1 MSGTTRFRRAA
12 LGIALLLPVSAAAQQ
27 VDDATVMPLAARSLL
42 LDIAAAGE
50 RLVSVGERG
59 HVLLSDDG
67 GASWQQA
74 RVPTRQML
82 TAVHFVSPQQGWAV
96 GHDGLVLVTE
106 DAGENWTIQRDG
118 VAAQLARNRTNR
130 DDARARV
137 DALQRA
143 LEDGAAPERDELEAQ
158 LEDARF
164 DLEDAEQALRD
175 PVFAS
180 PLMDVWFQDPRRG
193 WAVGAFGTLLATGD
207 GGEHWSSRPDLVD
220 NPEELHLNAVTGNGS
235 GRLLIAGESGL
246 MYRSFDAG
254 VNWETLEPVY
264 EGSWFGAL
272 YSGLRDTL
280 LVFGLRG
287 NLYRS
292 GDFGDSWE
300 AVPWGGDVT
309 LAGGTASR
317 SGGIALAGG
326 VGNVLVSRDGGIS
339 FTAAVMPQRVGLSSA
354 LVRDGRLTV
363 VGQGG
368 VNSRAIEDIDE

>member
-1 MSGTTRFRRAA
+1 
-12 LGIALLLPVSAAAQQ
+12 
-27 VDDATVMPLAARSLL
+27 
-42 LDIAAAGE
+42 
-50 RLVSVGERG
+50 
-59 HVLLSDDG
+59 
-67 GASWQQA
+67 
-74 RVPTRQML
+74 
-82 TAVHFVSPQQGWAV
+82 
-96 GHDGLVLVTE
+96 
-106 DAGENWTIQRDG
+106 
-118 VAAQLARNRTNR
+118 
-130 DDARARV
+130 
-137 DALQRA
+137 
-143 LEDGAAPERDELEAQ
+143 
-158 LEDARF
+158 
-164 DLEDAEQALRD
+164 
-175 PVFAS
+175 
-180 PLMDVWFQDPRRG
+180 
-193 WAVGAFGTLLATGD
+193 
-207 GGEHWSSRPDLVD
+207 
-220 NPEELHLNAVTGNGS
+220 
-235 GRLLIAGESGL
+235 

-254 VNWETLEPVY
+254 VNWETLEPIY